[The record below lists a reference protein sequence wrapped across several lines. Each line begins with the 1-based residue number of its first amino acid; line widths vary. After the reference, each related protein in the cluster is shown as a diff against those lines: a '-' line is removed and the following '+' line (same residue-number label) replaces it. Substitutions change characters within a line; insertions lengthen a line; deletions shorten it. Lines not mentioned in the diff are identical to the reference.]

1 MKKLGDLPPPSVI
14 PCLETV
20 SCEKAYLSVLIVAAE
35 RASERASEQ
44 QHNLNSRKII
54 LAATNS
60 TSHQFLPE
68 CITLADIVSHRLAQL
83 RLIRVEF

>member
-1 MKKLGDLPPPSVI
+1 MKKLGDLSPPSVI
-14 PCLETV
+14 RCLETV

-35 RASERASEQ
+35 RASEQ

-60 TSHQFLPE
+60 TIHQYLPE
-68 CITLADIVSHRLAQL
+68 FITLADIVSHRLAQL